1 MAQVLL
7 VVSREDPSL
16 LERFVKEFEA
26 VEAVTVSDSAPSLSM
41 LPIRSAAERPTG
53 VNDIWRKAV
62 RRRSA
67 TSGISI

>member
-26 VEAVTVSDSAPSLSM
+26 
-41 LPIRSAAERPTG
+41 
-53 VNDIWRKAV
+53 RKKAKK
-62 RRRSA
+62 
-67 TSGISI
+67 